1 MVAKVKWHPGELVPR
16 VGFIVTNLSRSAE
29 RVVAFYNQRGK
40 AEQYIKEGKNAIK
53 WTRLSCR
60 KFQTGCRHAIDIC
73 RSEEPMLSQLG
84 FEHDVACHRWEELF
98 EDQASAI
105 VSAQVPEARP
115 VPEPV
120 PAPKPVSEPALAAEG
135 EPMAPAAE
143 EAPMAPEVLANELA
157 RLRRNN
163 RIAIVVSII
172 ALLAL
177 PFSCAL

>member
-1 MVAKVKWHPGELVPR
+1 
-16 VGFIVTNLSRSAE
+16 
-29 RVVAFYNQRGK
+29 
-40 AEQYIKEGKNAIK
+40 
-53 WTRLSCR
+53 
-60 KFQTGCRHAIDIC
+60 
-73 RSEEPMLSQLG
+73 MLSQLG

-98 EDQASAI
+98 EDQAPAI

-120 PAPKPVSEPALAAEG
+120 PKP
-135 EPMAPAAE
+135 APAAE
-143 EAPMAPEVLANELA
+143 EEPMAPEVLAKELA

-163 RIAIVVSII
+163 RIAITVSII